1 MSVGGL
7 REEKFKGQAR
17 RTSLFQLPTAKNSP
31 ADENASEL
39 TESLGASDTS
49 TSFSPAAPIPIPIEF
64 VALFAARL
72 VAGDPNAAPA
82 LAAPVPT
89 PPPKPELEPDAAFE
103 PPKSAIAR
111 GRRLGECCWVVG

>member
-39 TESLGASDTS
+39 TESPGGSDTS
-49 TSFSPAAPIPIPIEF
+49 TSFSPAVAPIPIPIPVPVPIPIP
-64 VALFAARL
+64 VAFPAVLMLVLVL
-72 VAGDPNAAPA
+72 VAAG
-82 LAAPVPT
+82 L
-89 PPPKPELEPDAAFE
+89 
-103 PPKSAIAR
+103 
-111 GRRLGECCWVVG
+111 